1 MTPATADQHN
11 DGGGESSV
19 DSYSVWAIPP
29 DDVSNRIKKVM
40 LGLRDEFGGGPEI
53 EPHIPMVG
61 SIRMTREEALNKF
74 KTISQL
80 QPGLISAFVAR
91 VDDVVTRASYYQCV
105 CLRIHNSQQL
115 YDVSR
120 GCCAHYGFCHP
131 VFPYVSLLYA
141 NLTDEERKKAQ
152 EKVSVLDETIASLS
166 FPITRLALYKI
177 NYKDKTLKSWEKIA
191 EYPL

>member
-1 MTPATADQHN
+1 MTPAITDQHN
-11 DGGGESSV
+11 DGGGQSSV

-91 VDDVVTRASYYQCV
+91 VDDVVTRAPYYQCV
-105 CLRIHNSQQL
+105 CLRIHNSQS
-115 YDVSR
+115 DVYMFRHNFNYITSIY
-120 GCCAHYGFCHP
+120 A

-166 FPITRLALYKI
+166 FPITRVALYKI